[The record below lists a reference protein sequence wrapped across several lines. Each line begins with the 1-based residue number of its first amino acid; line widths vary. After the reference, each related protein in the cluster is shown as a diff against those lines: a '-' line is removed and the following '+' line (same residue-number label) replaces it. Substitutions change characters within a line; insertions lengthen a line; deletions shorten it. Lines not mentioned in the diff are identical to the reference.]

1 MMISAFR
8 TSDFQISGSAISSH
22 KNIQIM
28 TFGLV
33 GCSKSYKDVFKSYLK
48 ETAKLNAMEREIYSK
63 MAATDESN
71 WVFIDYHT
79 VSKHSSDIQM
89 ALEPLKGVNRYE
101 SVFYE
106 GEIGNLCQKYLSYM
120 NHLCRVHIG
129 SDTIEELLS
138 SYIEYYN
145 YLVESANKYGINLS
159 DYGIVPIQWDTLK

>member
-1 MMISAFR
+1 MKKILILLI
-8 TSDFQISGSAISSH
+8 TV
-22 KNIQIM
+22 IM

-48 ETAKLNAMEREIYSK
+48 ETAKLNAMEQEIYSK

-71 WVFIDYHT
+71 WIFIDYDT
-79 VSKHSSDIQM
+79 VSKHSSDIVM
-89 ALEPLKGVNRYE
+89 ALEPLKKDKGQRYP
-101 SVFYE
+101 FYE

-120 NHLCRVHIG
+120 NHLRRVHIE
-129 SDTIEELLS
+129 SDTIEEVMP

>member
-1 MMISAFR
+1 MKKILILLI
-8 TSDFQISGSAISSH
+8 TV
-22 KNIQIM
+22 IM

-63 MAATDESN
+63 MATTDESE
-71 WVFIDYHT
+71 WISISIDCYT
-79 VSKHSSDIQM
+79 VLQYSFAIVH
-89 ALEPLKGVNRYE
+89 ALRPLEDNSIEHVY
-101 SVFYE
+101 YE
-106 GEIGNLCQKYLSYM
+106 GEIGNLCHKHISYM
-120 NHLCRVHIG
+120 ACLYNVRAG
-129 SDTIEELLS
+129 SDIENLMS